1 MIIKQFKMGIQKNF
15 DLTEMSS
22 QPILTQRDSTVTTL
36 IVIGNIC
43 FTILKQTHMS
53 PNADTNECLSPYS

>member
-1 MIIKQFKMGIQKNF
+1 MGIQKNF
-15 DLTEMSS
+15 DLTEISS

-43 FTILKQTHMS
+43 FTILKQMHFS
-53 PNADTNECLSPYS
+53 IYKGNRFLNINRIYFSVL